1 MNKLDHLK
9 ENKKTFF
16 IFMNEKYPV
25 IYKSNIFLRDIQYA
39 IHTYFTMKE
48 EKINYQTA
56 EKLAIEFTSSLE
68 EQNDLIKLSS
78 NTWLVNFQE
87 EKIVEE
93 ENSQDAEKTNKV
105 EEVNE

>member
-1 MNKLDHLK
+1 MNKFEHLK
-9 ENKKTFF
+9 ENKKTCF

-48 EKINYQTA
+48 EKINYQSA
-56 EKLAIEFTSSLE
+56 EKLANQFTSFLE
-68 EQNDLIKLSS
+68 DGNDLIKLSS

-87 EKIVEE
+87 ERIVEE
-93 ENSQDAEKTNKV
+93 ENSQGTEKTNKL
-105 EEVNE
+105 EAVNE